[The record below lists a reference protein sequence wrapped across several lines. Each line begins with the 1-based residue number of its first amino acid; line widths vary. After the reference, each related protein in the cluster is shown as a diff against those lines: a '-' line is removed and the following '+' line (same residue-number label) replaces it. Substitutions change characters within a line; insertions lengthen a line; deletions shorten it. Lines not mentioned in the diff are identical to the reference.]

1 MDGMLEVLRE
11 ESRSWYPLP
20 TSDGHDELNR
30 RQKDGRWKML
40 LVDIKLGEGRER
52 KSPDSS
58 WVFLRRAVR
67 PNTRL
72 CGYG

>member
-11 ESRSWYPLP
+11 ASRSWYPLP

-40 LVDIKLGEGRER
+40 LVDMGRPGTK
-52 KSPDSS
+52 KS
-58 WVFLRRAVR
+58 
-67 PNTRL
+67 RL
-72 CGYG
+72 